1 MSLAMSDI
9 EAMSYRELQACCKER
24 SLKAN
29 GKAADLRLRLTEVAA
44 PLAEVTNSPGDTS
57 ASSFAKEAGPIHES
71 PMKKEEAAEQPAQ
84 QPAPQ
89 EPSADSELP
98 SPIDAD
104 APLIPNDGTFLDMFR
119 AMEKEQQEQPW
130 EAVEDEQERHSLGQ
144 FAGLRAQSSSPAASP
159 HAEAR
164 ARMKDKGPQEDEES
178 VTEEEQVEEAIMA
191 ARAVAAV
198 RQAEEMVGEEAAV
211 RTHTKFDDDGNV
223 AATSEEQ
230 VYDSAGALETSDEEE
245 TTIDE
250 ATMEMLVDAAAAM
263 ETIQFT
269 AAAAEAEPAVMSES
283 AASSST
289 AWRYA
294 PRTSIVRSD
303 LLCSLCPHGR
313 ESPGQQRNAHALR

>member
-71 PMKKEEAAEQPAQ
+71 PMKKDDAAEQPA
-84 QPAPQ
+84 PAPQ

-178 VTEEEQVEEAIMA
+178 VTEEEQVAEAIMA

-269 AAAAEAEPAVMSES
+269 AAAEAEPAVMSES

-294 PRTSIVRSD
+294 
-303 LLCSLCPHGR
+303 
-313 ESPGQQRNAHALR
+313 HAPQ

>member
-29 GKAADLRLRLTEVAA
+29 GKAADLRLRLAEVTVAA

-71 PMKKEEAAEQPAQ
+71 PMKKDDAAEQPAQ
-84 QPAPQ
+84 QEPAPQ

-144 FAGLRAQSSSPAASP
+144 FAGLRTKSSSPAPPAASP
-159 HAEAR
+159 HAAAR
-164 ARMKDKGPQEDEES
+164 ARMKDKAPQEDEES

-230 VYDSAGALETSDEEE
+230 VYDSAGALLETSDEEE

-269 AAAAEAEPAVMSES
+269 AAAEAEPAVMSES

-289 AWRYA
+289 GWRYA
-294 PRTSIVRSD
+294 
-303 LLCSLCPHGR
+303 
-313 ESPGQQRNAHALR
+313 HAPQ